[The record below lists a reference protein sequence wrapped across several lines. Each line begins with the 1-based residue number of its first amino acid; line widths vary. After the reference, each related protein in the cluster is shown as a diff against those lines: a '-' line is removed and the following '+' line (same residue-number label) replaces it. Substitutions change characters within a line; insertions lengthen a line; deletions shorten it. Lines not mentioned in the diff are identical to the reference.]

1 MRCSMSYPS
10 LEWSLLSS
18 IWHWATSRAQIE
30 AQEQEVTGQEFS
42 HPVTLSAQR
51 LAGVRI
57 SENPTDFVAL
67 SSQPR
72 TLGFDASLDLIVT
85 KSQL

>member
-1 MRCSMSYPS
+1 M
-10 LEWSLLSS
+10 
-18 IWHWATSRAQIE
+18 TSRAQIE
-30 AQEQEVTGQEFS
+30 AQEQEVTGQGFS
-42 HPVTLSAQR
+42 RPMILSAQR

-57 SENPTDFVAL
+57 FGDPIDFVAL

-72 TLGFDASLDLIVT
+72 TLGFDGSPNLIVT